1 MLPSLVLVFIV
12 SSTQFNSYIIMATL
26 LPQSMN
32 LLWVLF
38 LVSSFFAFQ
47 SEVITS
53 MPLRMSTDWVRHSGT
68 AVKMSS
74 VMCASAGTG
83 ATGPAGKSGLAFWE
97 ERRWLFIC
105 VPKCLKL
112 LDQLQLRRTSAW
124 AAKVRE
130 IKCLLHPVHWGIM
143 KESRVGLLQKLNFW
157 GTRGRIRCLF
167 DCQRPSWYSTWNDC
181 CWKN

>member
-1 MLPSLVLVFIV
+1 MLPSSVLVFIV

-26 LPQSMN
+26 LPQSLN
-32 LLWVLF
+32 LLWVF
-38 LVSSFFAFQ
+38 FFFFFFAFQ

-53 MPLRMSTDWVRHSGT
+53 MPLRVSTDWVRHSGT

-83 ATGPAGKSGLAFWE
+83 ATGPAGKSELAYWE

-112 LDQLQLRRTSAW
+112 LDQLQLCRTLAW

-130 IKCLLHPVHWGIM
+130 IKCLLHPVHWRIM
-143 KESRVGLLQKLNFW
+143 KESGVGLSQKLNFW
-157 GTRGRIRCLF
+157 GIQGRIDYLF
-167 DCQRPSWYSTWNDC
+167 DCQRPNWYSTRNDW